1 MNTYVI
7 LGLAVILNAMAN
19 IFMKIGIVR
28 IDNNSDIFSLTL
40 KSITQPIIPLGI
52 IFFILALI
60 CYLYALSKLNLSIA
74 YPIMTSMG
82 FFSCYIGL
90 LVFFERVNNN
100 DTDSGVCLDSHR
112 SVDGCE
118 IIYMVHVNSHHNKK

>member
-7 LGLAVILNAMAN
+7 LGLAIIFNAMAN

-28 IDNNSDIFSLTL
+28 VDDNSDIFSLTL
-40 KSITQPIIPLGI
+40 KSIAQPIVPLGI

-60 CYLYALSKLNLSIA
+60 CYLYVLSKLNLSIA

-82 FFSCYIGL
+82 FFIVISVSW
-90 LVFFERVNNN
+90 VFLKESITTIQIVGFVLIL
-100 DTDSGVCLDSHR
+100 TGVW
-112 SVDGCE
+112 
-118 IIYMVHVNSHHNKK
+118 MVAR